1 MTSLRPLFDEYWDE
15 KQINPA
21 NIRDIPMY
29 LTASYSTG
37 LHCEGSFH
45 AFETAQ
51 TARKWLRVHAS
62 QEWHDLYR
70 SEAIDDLQRFFDFYA
85 KGVQIGWE
93 EDTPRV
99 RLSLLGYDGSYAKT
113 VVERPEQEWPP
124 ARQNLTRY
132 YLDGSSQSL
141 VKAKPNAAAS
151 VTHEGHSLD
160 DSSVCS
166 NLDIIKYD
174 CLLTASDSLYRTLHY
189 ISTNI
194 PRFAVG
200 PLRKSLS
207 CDEADDF
214 DVVVQLRKISSSG
227 ELLESLNWLPMPKP
241 PAEVP
246 NVNVAKHIGQ
256 QGMLRASHHVSL
268 EPRESDNEVS
278 RYNHKS
284 RQAITPGS
292 VVPLLIPIWPAGMVF
307 QAGEGLMLRISGHDM
322 AHPETESL
330 RVTRPVDE
338 NRGKHTVYT
347 GGDRESYLVIPVI
360 TE

>member
-1 MTSLRPLFDEYWDE
+1 M
-15 KQINPA
+15 
-21 NIRDIPMY
+21 
-29 LTASYSTG
+29 
-37 LHCEGSFH
+37 
-45 AFETAQ
+45 
-51 TARKWLRVHAS
+51 
-62 QEWHDLYR
+62 
-70 SEAIDDLQRFFDFYA
+70 
-85 KGVQIGWE
+85 
-93 EDTPRV
+93 
-99 RLSLLGYDGSYAKT
+99 
-113 VVERPEQEWPP
+113 
-124 ARQNLTRY
+124 
-132 YLDGSSQSL
+132 
-141 VKAKPNAAAS
+141 
-151 VTHEGHSLD
+151 
-160 DSSVCS
+160 
-166 NLDIIKYD
+166 
-174 CLLTASDSLYRTLHY
+174 
-189 ISTNI
+189 
-194 PRFAVG
+194 
-200 PLRKSLS
+200 S